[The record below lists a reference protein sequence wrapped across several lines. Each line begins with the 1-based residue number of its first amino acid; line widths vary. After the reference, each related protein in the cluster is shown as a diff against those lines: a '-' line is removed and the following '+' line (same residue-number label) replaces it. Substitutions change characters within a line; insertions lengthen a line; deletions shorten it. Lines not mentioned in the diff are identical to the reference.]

1 MDNIQNLIKKA
12 EAGDKKAQYDLGR
25 CYLFGKMVEQN
36 YDIAD
41 SWFQKVAEQEKSAN
55 VYYNV
60 GRDLIGINNAKAEE
74 YFEEALKESKD
85 YLPYICNYHMHESPE
100 IYFKWTL
107 RCAEELNSGDYQ
119 YNLGEMYENGRGIEQ
134 DIEKAIYWYKK
145 ASENNDEFYSEEAK
159 MGLYRLSEEKYL
171 NVKRTREHAE
181 NGDIQAQ
188 YELAL
193 YYMDEMEEN
202 GESVFEAMYWLGK
215 VIRHSDDYLPIA
227 KRKEICKV
235 MDFIRLCSIKV
246 CIELD
251 SDYNDLYKDEIANF
265 ISMTSDKVD
274 AFIED
279 CKQKKKLRPQH
290 YKEVSE
296 DSNSNT
302 VYYFVSPFPVS
313 IKDKGFKESLVAY
326 LTRLKATEL
335 WDAGCHEKAYAYLDT
350 FWDNLASLDY
360 RWVVNEGLSYLETK
374 AAWYVEE
381 QKWDKAAVI
390 FTDILGYRINC
401 DISQFAYDDEDIFE
415 GMTENEQKELCES
428 EFSCYNA
435 YVSLIDCYMH
445 QNKKD
450 NAIEV
455 ASDLLT
461 HFKTRVKRQDSWVGD
476 WFLEQLKNE
485 NRKDD
490 SPNLIRILKDIDT
503 LELWKFCSPYCL
515 FLENEKDE
523 NGIGNGYNWT
533 REQYELIESMFKSVI
548 PYIEHKLED
557 NADQLILAALNAHKG
572 AYMMQTRRF
581 AVAEKHLQIALSLL
595 KDSLMVERNVC
606 IPGIALTIGLFDDLY
621 RVQNQKAEKQD
632 YLWSLMTLFQE
643 NEKCEDY
650 YLTLK
655 EKLEQK

>member
-12 EAGDKKAQYDLGR
+12 E
-25 CYLFGKMVEQN
+25 
-36 YDIAD
+36 
-41 SWFQKVAEQEKSAN
+41 S
-55 VYYNV
+55 
-60 GRDLIGINNAKAEE
+60 
-74 YFEEALKESKD
+74 
-85 YLPYICNYHMHESPE
+85 
-100 IYFKWTL
+100 
-107 RCAEELNSGDYQ
+107 
-119 YNLGEMYENGRGIEQ
+119 
-134 DIEKAIYWYKK
+134 
-145 ASENNDEFYSEEAK
+145 
-159 MGLYRLSEEKYL
+159 
-171 NVKRTREHAE
+171 
-181 NGDIQAQ
+181 GDIQAQ

-193 YYMDEMEEN
+193 YYMDEMEEMEEN

-215 VIRHSDDYLPIA
+215 VIRHSDDYLSIA

-235 MDFIRLCSIKV
+235 MDLIRLCSIKAS
-246 CIELD
+246 IEFD
-251 SDYNDLYKDEIANF
+251 SDNNDLYKDEIANF

-274 AFIED
+274 AFIKD
-279 CKQKKKLRPQH
+279 CKQKKILRPQH
-290 YKEVSE
+290 YMEVSE
-296 DSNSNT
+296 DGNSNT

-335 WDAGCHEKAYAYLDT
+335 WDARCNEKAYAYLDT
-350 FWDNLASLDY
+350 YWGNLASLDY
-360 RWVVNEGLSYLETK
+360 RWIVNEGLSYLETK

-390 FTDILGYRINC
+390 FRDILGYRNYC
-401 DISQFAYDDEDIFE
+401 DISQFAYDDENLFE
-415 GMTENEQKELCES
+415 GMTEEEQRELCDS
-428 EFSCYNA
+428 ETSCYDA
-435 YVSLIDCYMH
+435 YVSLMDCYLQ
-445 QNKKD
+445 QNKMD
-450 NAIEV
+450 DAIEV

-461 HFKTRVKRQDSWVGD
+461 LFEPRIERQDSWLGY
-476 WFLEQLKNE
+476 WLLEQFKNE
-485 NRKDD
+485 NKNNK
-490 SPNLIRILKDIDT
+490 SPNLIRILKGIDT

-533 REQYELIESMFKSVI
+533 REQYELIESMFKSAI
-548 PYIEHKLED
+548 PYIEQNMKD
-557 NADQLILAALNAHKG
+557 NADQLILAVLNANKG

-595 KDSLMVERNVC
+595 KDSLMVERKVC

-621 RVQNQKAEKQD
+621 SVQNQKAEKQD

-643 NEKCEDY
+643 NEKSEDY